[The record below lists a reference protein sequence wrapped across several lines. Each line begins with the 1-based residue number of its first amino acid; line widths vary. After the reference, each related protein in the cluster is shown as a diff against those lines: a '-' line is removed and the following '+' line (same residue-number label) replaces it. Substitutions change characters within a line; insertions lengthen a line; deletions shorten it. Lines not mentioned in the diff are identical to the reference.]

1 VRNNDQTRLI
11 ALAVAAAVTLAACG
25 GSSAGHSTRSVTQPT
40 GSPGTVA
47 PPQDYSNYYPPGTH
61 AASRAAVRAIN
72 GWADSLRAGH
82 VQQATNWFDLP
93 VLMENASPVMR
104 LTSRRA
110 IVEFNKTLP
119 CGAHVV
125 KVIAGQTYSVATFVL
140 TERPHASGR
149 CGATGRLAAVAF
161 RLRHG
166 KLDEWRR
173 VLVPPP
179 LGPARNLQAAIPD
192 D

>member
-1 VRNNDQTRLI
+1 VRDNDQTRLI
-11 ALAVAAAVTLAACG
+11 VLAFAAAVTLAACG
-25 GSSAGHSTRSVTQPT
+25 GSSAGHSTRSVTQQAV
-40 GSPGTVA
+40 SPGTAA

-61 AASRAAVRAIN
+61 AATRAAVRAIN

-82 VQQATNWFDLP
+82 VQKATKWFDLP
-93 VLMENASPVMR
+93 VVMENASPVTR
-104 LTSRRA
+104 LSSRHA
-110 IVEFNKTLP
+110 VYEFNKTLP

-125 KVIAGQTYSVATFVL
+125 KVIAGQTYSVATLVL

-149 CGATGRLAAVAF
+149 CGATGMLAAVAF

-179 LGPARNLQAAIPD
+179 LGPARNLQRAIPD